1 MRGSL
6 LGILLL
12 VKDWGCNAHA
22 GFGAI
27 AARIQAGF
35 FLSFTPPMCAPPALA
50 DFHGIVL
57 RSKCTLPLRS
67 WQAFPAMPGAGCS
80 TCWCLIF
87 GKVQDATHKVMLS
100 KYREQGDRPPLFL
113 TTS

>member
-12 VKDWGCNAHA
+12 VKAWGCNAHT
-22 GFGAI
+22 GVGAI

-35 FLSFTPPMCAPPALA
+35 FLSFTPPMCALPALA

-67 WQAFPAMPGAGCS
+67 RQAFPAMPGAGCS
-80 TCWCLIF
+80 TCWCLII
-87 GKVQDATHKVMLS
+87 GKVQDASHKVMLS